1 MIELSEKGGFELKK
15 KKVSPLLITTL
26 GATLLIPNTILAG
39 PGPNIEKG
47 VKTNVHTNSST
58 VHPAFSWDQPG
69 PSSPILHPGS
79 VRGAGMRKEPL
90 QEIDPLLL
98 SAIEDNVMPGAVAL
112 VARRGHIVKEEAY
125 GYAMKYE
132 DDEFTQS
139 EDPVPMTKDT
149 IFDLAS
155 ISKIFTSTA
164 AMILYE
170 QDAFELSDPVAK
182 YLPEFA
188 ENGKESVTI
197 EQLLTHT
204 SGFKPWIPLYKVEG
218 DRKDRLQH
226 VLQYPLSN
234 EPGSTYTYSDLNM
247 ITLGALVERV
257 SHMRLDEFV
266 EKYITT
272 PLKME
277 DTMYNPDEKLKSRIA
292 ATEDQPWTNRGLVWG
307 EVHDESA
314 WSLDGVA
321 GHAGVFSTANDL
333 AKLAHMFLNEGTYGN
348 TEILKPETVKLL
360 TENRIP
366 QFPGDDHGLGW
377 ELQQGWYMDALSS
390 PSTYGHTGYT
400 GTSIVVNPANETIAI
415 LLTNRVHPTRDT
427 VSTNGARRGFARK
440 VADAIPIEV
449 DKKANP
455 WFAGY
460 GDQAKK
466 QLLAKVNLS
475 GTASLSFRT
484 WFEIES
490 GYDFGTLE
498 VSNDGKT
505 WTTVDRFT
513 GDSNGWVS
521 QNVELPSDTTHIRFI
536 YETDGS
542 VNNRG
547 WYIDDLEI
555 NGKAIEVKS
564 DSWEKRPY

>member
-1 MIELSEKGGFELKK
+1 MLELSEKGGRKLKK
-15 KKVSPLLITTL
+15 KTVSILLTTAL
-26 GATLLIPNTILAG
+26 GATLLSPNATLAA
-39 PGPNIEKG
+39 PGPTIEKG
-47 VKTNVHTNSST
+47 VKTNVHTNQST

-79 VRGAGMRKEPL
+79 VRGAGMREEPL

-98 SAIEDNVMPGAVAL
+98 SAIENNVMPGAVTL

-139 EDPVPMTKDT
+139 ENPIPMTKDT

-155 ISKIFTSTA
+155 ISKIFTTTA

-170 QDAFELSDPVAK
+170 QNAFELNDPVAK
-182 YLPEFA
+182 HLPEFA
-188 ENGKESVTI
+188 ENGKENVTI

-204 SGFKPWIPLYKVEG
+204 SGFKAWIPLYTVEG
-218 DRKDRLQH
+218 DRNDRLQH
-226 VLQYPLSN
+226 VLQYPLAN

-247 ITLGALVERV
+247 ITLGALVERL
-257 SHMRLDEFV
+257 SNMRLDEFV
-266 EKYITT
+266 EKNITK

-277 DTMYNPDEKLKSRIA
+277 DTMYNPEEDLKSRIA

-333 AKLAHMFLNEGTYGN
+333 AKFAHMFLNEGTYGN
-348 TEILKPETVKLL
+348 KKILEPETVKLL

-366 QFPGDDHGLGW
+366 QFAGDDHGLGW

-390 PSTYGHTGYT
+390 PRTYGHTGYT
-400 GTSIVVNPANETIAI
+400 GTSIVVNPENDTIAI

-427 VSTNGARRGFARK
+427 VSTNGARRGIARK
-440 VADAIPIEV
+440 VADAIPV
-449 DKKANP
+449 QMDKKSNP
-455 WFAGY
+455 WFSGY
-460 GDQAKK
+460 GDQVEK

-475 GTASLSFRT
+475 ETASLSFRT
-484 WFEIES
+484 WFEIED

-498 VSNDGKT
+498 VSDDGET
-505 WTTVDRFT
+505 WTTLDRFT

-521 QNVELPSDTTHIRFI
+521 RNVELPSGTTHLRFI

-547 WYIDDLEI
+547 WYIDNLEI
-555 NGKAIEVKS
+555 NGNAVEVKS
-564 DSWEKRPY
+564 DSWEKRSY